1 MCGFCGF
8 TKQIIGETQ
17 ETVLQNMMDKIIHR
31 GPDAQGTYIDENIAI
46 GFRRLSIVDLS
57 GGNQPL
63 FNEDKSLVMV
73 FNGEIYNHKI
83 IRADLEAKGHVFA
96 TDSDGECILHLYEE
110 YGEEMPMYL
119 RGMFAIVIYDIK
131 RKRLYAARDF
141 FGIKPLY
148 YTQMNGTFCFG
159 SEIKSFLA
167 HPDFEKELNEEALAQ
182 YLTFQYSV
190 LPETFFKGVF
200 KLPPGHFLVYEDGE
214 ITITR
219 YFSAKFSPKEMTLE
233 EAEAALGDAIDES
246 IRTHMESDLEIGTF
260 LSGGVDSSFVAAS
273 FGGKRAF
280 TVGFEQQNYSEIE
293 YAKELAQKLELE
305 HHTKI
310 IATDE
315 YWNVL
320 PKIQYYMDEPLADP
334 AAVAFYF
341 ACEDAAKHVKIT
353 LSGEGADEFFG
364 GYNIYK
370 EPLDLKPITSLPR
383 FVRRALGWLAHLL
396 PSFVKGRNFLIRGS
410 KTVEERF
417 IGNAYMFAPKERMAL
432 LKGNSG
438 KHPMEITAPFYK
450 EAEGMDDITKMQHID
465 IHMWMVGDIL
475 LQADKMS
482 MAHCLEV
489 RVPLTDKEVFK
500 VAAELPTHLRV
511 NKTATKFAFR
521 KLAEKRLPK
530 ENSKRKKLG
539 FPVPIRVW
547 LREEKYY
554 NAVKAHF
561 AGEIA
566 ERYFNTNI
574 LMQLLN
580 NHYQGK
586 KDNSRK
592 IWTVYMFLLWYE
604 EFFS

>member
-17 ETVLQNMMDKIIHR
+17 EAVLQGMMDKIIHR
-31 GPDAQGTYIDENIAI
+31 GPDAQGTYIDENIAL
-46 GFRRLSIVDLS
+46 GFRRLSIVGLD
-57 GGNQPL
+57 GGDQPIY
-63 FNEDKSLVMV
+63 NEDKSLVLV

-83 IRADLEAKGHVFA
+83 LRADLEAKGHTFA
-96 TDSDGECILHLYEE
+96 TASDGECILHLYEE
-110 YGEEMPMYL
+110 YGDEMPMYL
-119 RGMFAIVIYDIK
+119 RGMFAVVIYDIK

-141 FGIKPLY
+141 FGVKPFY
-148 YTQMNGTFCFG
+148 YTQMDGSFYFG

-167 HPDFEKELNEEALAQ
+167 HPGFVKELNEEALAQ

-190 LPETFFKGVF
+190 LSETFFKGVF
-200 KLPPGHFLVYEDGE
+200 KLPPGHYLVHEDE
-214 ITITR
+214 KITTTK
-219 YFSAKFSPKEMTLE
+219 YFSAKFNPKEMTLA
-233 EAEAALGDAIDES
+233 EAEASLDDVIAKS
-246 IRTHMESDLEIGTF
+246 ICTHMESEVEIGTF

-273 FGGKRAF
+273 FGGKKAF
-280 TVGFEQQNYSEIE
+280 TVGFNQQNYNEIE

-305 HHTKI
+305 HHTKTI
-310 IATDE
+310 TTDE

-320 PKIQYYMDEPLADP
+320 PKVQYYMDEPLADP
-334 AAVAFYF
+334 ASVAFYF
-341 ACEDAAKHVKIT
+341 ACEEAAKHVKAA

-370 EPLDLKPITSLPR
+370 EPLDLKPITSLPMP
-383 FVRRALGWLAHLL
+383 VRRVLGWLAKLL
-396 PSFVKGRNFLIRGS
+396 PSFVKGRNYLIRGS

-417 IGNAYMFAPKERMAL
+417 IGNAYMFTPKERAAL

-438 KHPMEITAPFYK
+438 KHPTEITAPFYK
-450 EAEGMDDITKMQHID
+450 EVEGMDDVTKMQHID

-489 RVPLTDKEVFK
+489 RVPLTDKDVFK

-511 NKTATKFAFR
+511 NKTATKYAFR
-521 KLAEKRLPK
+521 KLAEKRLPQ
-530 ENSKRKKLG
+530 ENAKRKKLG

-554 NAVKAHF
+554 EAVKMHF
-561 AGEIA
+561 TGAVA
-566 ERYFNTNI
+566 EQYFNVNV
-574 LMQLLN
+574 LLRLLN
-580 NHYQGK
+580 DHYRGK

-592 IWTVYMFLLWYE
+592 IWTVYMFLLWYK